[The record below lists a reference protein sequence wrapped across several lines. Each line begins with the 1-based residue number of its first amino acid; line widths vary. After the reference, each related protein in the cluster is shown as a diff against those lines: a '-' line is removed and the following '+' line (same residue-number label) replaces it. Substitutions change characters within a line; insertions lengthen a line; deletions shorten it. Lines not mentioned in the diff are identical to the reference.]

1 MALLERLFAMWR
13 SIWTPRSV
21 RDVEKAGLQEAVD
34 ALPLPPD
41 SDQTQE
47 RQLRQVRERI
57 DRIENRNRELARLY
71 RRGGEEE

>member
-1 MALLERLFAMWR
+1 MWR
-13 SIWTPRSV
+13 AIWTPRSV
-21 RDVEKAGLQEAVD
+21 RDVEEAGLQEAVD

-41 SDQTQE
+41 GDQTQE

-71 RRGGEEE
+71 RQGGEEK